1 MTQDV
6 QERSGVVTDETEPEM
21 VLFSDEEGLDVADDV
36 ELITLSSATLG
47 AIVSRRC

>member
-1 MTQDV
+1 MTQEV
-6 QERSGVVTDETEPEM
+6 QERPVIVMNEAEPSM
-21 VLFSDEEGLDVADDV
+21 VLFSDEEGLDLADDV